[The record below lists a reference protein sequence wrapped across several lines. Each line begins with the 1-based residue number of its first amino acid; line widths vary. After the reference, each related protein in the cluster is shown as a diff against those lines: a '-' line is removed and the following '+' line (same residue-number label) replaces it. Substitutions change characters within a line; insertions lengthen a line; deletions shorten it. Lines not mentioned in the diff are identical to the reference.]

1 MRYQLR
7 DNGFGFLKPFLHMF
21 VSKTKGDIM
30 NFLNNLMAKAKA
42 TTTKAAQ
49 TIENA
54 AKSINT
60 DKIKW
65 IEIEKIV
72 IDPELKGIFKQEEKE
87 IVNISEDMKI
97 NGYNIA
103 NPITLSQDNINI
115 DGHTRYLAAL
125 RAGLKKV
132 AVIYK
137 HFNSRQEMLSY
148 AYAQQLNRRN
158 LSDSEIFLSYQKLK
172 ALTDKNGKKAKTD
185 VEIAEQL
192 QISPRQVAK
201 MKEVEKKAS
210 VETMDKIISGKT
222 TVNKVYNEIKA
233 SEKPIVQKEVI
244 QVEKKQ
250 EKNVQS
256 KKGPKET
263 TEIKVSFNVNIDVFS
278 KIEEFAKK
286 SDVSVSDFAQKLVL
300 SAIKEI

>member
-1 MRYQLR
+1 
-7 DNGFGFLKPFLHMF
+7 
-21 VSKTKGDIM
+21 M
-30 NFLNNLMAKAKA
+30 NFLNNFMAKAKA

-49 TIENA
+49 SIENA

-65 IEIEKIV
+65 ISIEKIV
-72 IDPELKGIFKQEEKE
+72 IDPELKGIYKQEEKE

-97 NGYNIA
+97 NDYNPA
-103 NPITLSQDNINI
+103 NPLTLSQDNVIV

-137 HFNSRQEMLSY
+137 HFDSRQEMLSY

-172 ALTDKNGKKAKTD
+172 ALTDENGKKAKTD

-210 VETMDKIISGKT
+210 SEIMDKIISGET

-233 SEKPIVQKEVI
+233 SEKTIVQKDEVI
-244 QVEKKQ
+244 KNEQ
-250 EKNVQS
+250 EKNSVETKPKKIS
-256 KKGPKET
+256 KKLSNNPNFEKLCLKLN
-263 TEIKVSFNVNIDVFS
+263 TEDFTLIQKAAEKDNLSISEYATKILLNTVS
-278 KIEEFAKK
+278 K
-286 SDVSVSDFAQKLVL
+286 SIV
-300 SAIKEI
+300 

>member
-1 MRYQLR
+1 
-7 DNGFGFLKPFLHMF
+7 
-21 VSKTKGDIM
+21 M
-30 NFLNNLMAKAKA
+30 NFLNNFMAKAKA

-49 TIENA
+49 SIENA

-65 IEIEKIV
+65 IAIEKIV

-87 IVNISEDMKI
+87 IVNISEDMKL

-103 NPITLSQDNINI
+103 NPITLSQNNINI

-137 HFNSRQEMLSY
+137 HFDSRQEMLSY

-172 ALTDKNGKKAKTD
+172 ALTDENGKKAKTD

-210 VETMDKIISGKT
+210 SETMDKIISGET

-233 SEKPIVQKEVI
+233 SEKTIIQKDEVI
-244 QVEKKQ
+244 KNEQENNSVETKPKKI
-250 EKNVQS
+250 S
-256 KKGPKET
+256 KKLSDNPNFEKICLKFN
-263 TEIKVSFNVNIDVFS
+263 TEDFTLIQKAAEKDNLSITEYATKILLNTVSKNIV
-278 KIEEFAKK
+278 
-286 SDVSVSDFAQKLVL
+286 
-300 SAIKEI
+300 

>member
-1 MRYQLR
+1 
-7 DNGFGFLKPFLHMF
+7 
-21 VSKTKGDIM
+21 M
-30 NFLNNLMAKAKA
+30 NFLNNFMAKAKA

-49 TIENA
+49 SIENA

-65 IEIEKIV
+65 ISIEKIV
-72 IDPELKGIFKQEEKE
+72 IDPEFKGIYKQEEKE

-97 NGYNIA
+97 NDYNPA
-103 NPITLSQDNINI
+103 NPLTLSKDNVIV

-125 RAGLKKV
+125 RTGLKKV

-137 HFNSRQEMLSY
+137 HFDSRQEMLSY

-172 ALTDKNGKKAKTD
+172 ALTDENGKKAKTD

-210 VETMDKIISGKT
+210 SETMDKIISGET

-233 SEKPIVQKEVI
+233 SEKTIVQKDEVVKNE
-244 QVEKKQ
+244 QENNSVETKPKKI
-250 EKNVQS
+250 S
-256 KKGPKET
+256 KKLSNNPNFEKLCLKLN
-263 TEIKVSFNVNIDVFS
+263 TEDFTLIQKAAEKDNLSISEYATKILLNTVS
-278 KIEEFAKK
+278 K
-286 SDVSVSDFAQKLVL
+286 SIV
-300 SAIKEI
+300 

>member
-1 MRYQLR
+1 
-7 DNGFGFLKPFLHMF
+7 
-21 VSKTKGDIM
+21 M
-30 NFLNNLMAKAKA
+30 NFLNNFMAKAKA

-49 TIENA
+49 SIENA

-65 IEIEKIV
+65 ISIEKIV
-72 IDPELKGIFKQEEKE
+72 IDPEFKGIYKQEEKE

-97 NGYNIA
+97 NDYNPA
-103 NPITLSQDNINI
+103 NPLTLSKDNVIV

-137 HFNSRQEMLSY
+137 HFDSRQEMLSY

-172 ALTDKNGKKAKTD
+172 ALTDENGKKAKTD

-210 VETMDKIISGKT
+210 SETMDKIISGET

-233 SEKPIVQKEVI
+233 SEKTIVQKDEVVKNE
-244 QVEKKQ
+244 QENNSVETKPKKI
-250 EKNVQS
+250 S
-256 KKGPKET
+256 KKLSNNPNFEKLCLKLN
-263 TEIKVSFNVNIDVFS
+263 TEDFTLIQKAAEKDDLSISEYATKILLNTVS
-278 KIEEFAKK
+278 K
-286 SDVSVSDFAQKLVL
+286 SIV
-300 SAIKEI
+300 

>member
-1 MRYQLR
+1 
-7 DNGFGFLKPFLHMF
+7 
-21 VSKTKGDIM
+21 M

-42 TTTKAAQ
+42 STTKAAQ

-65 IEIEKIV
+65 IAIEKIV
-72 IDPELKGIFKQEEKE
+72 IDPELKGIFRQEEKE

-97 NGYNIA
+97 NGYNPA
-103 NPITLSQDNINI
+103 NPITLSQNNINI

-137 HFNSRQEMLSY
+137 HFDSRQEMLSY

-172 ALTDKNGKKAKTD
+172 ALTDENGKKAKTD

-210 VETMDKIISGKT
+210 SESMDKIISGET

-233 SEKPIVQKEVI
+233 SEKTIIQKDEVI
-244 QVEKKQ
+244 KNEQENNSVETKPKKISKKLSDNPNFEKICLKFNTEDFTLIQ
-250 EKNVQS
+250 KAAEKNNLSITEYATKILLNTVS
-256 KKGPKET
+256 K
-263 TEIKVSFNVNIDVFS
+263 NIV
-278 KIEEFAKK
+278 
-286 SDVSVSDFAQKLVL
+286 
-300 SAIKEI
+300 

>member
-1 MRYQLR
+1 
-7 DNGFGFLKPFLHMF
+7 
-21 VSKTKGDIM
+21 M
-30 NFLNNLMAKAKA
+30 NFLNNFMAKAKA

-49 TIENA
+49 SIENA

-65 IEIEKIV
+65 ISIEKIV
-72 IDPELKGIFKQEEKE
+72 IDPELKGIYKQEEKE

-97 NGYNIA
+97 NDYNPA
-103 NPITLSQDNINI
+103 NPLTLSKDNVIV

-137 HFNSRQEMLSY
+137 HFDSRQEMLSY

-172 ALTDKNGKKAKTD
+172 ALTDENGKKAKTD

-210 VETMDKIISGKT
+210 SETMDKIISGET

-233 SEKPIVQKEVI
+233 SEKTIVQKDEV
-244 QVEKKQ
+244 VKNEQ
-250 EKNVQS
+250 EKNSVETKPKKIS
-256 KKGPKET
+256 KKLSNNPNFEKLCLKLN
-263 TEIKVSFNVNIDVFS
+263 TEDFTLIQKAAEKDNLSISEYATKILLNTVS
-278 KIEEFAKK
+278 K
-286 SDVSVSDFAQKLVL
+286 SIV
-300 SAIKEI
+300 

>member
-1 MRYQLR
+1 
-7 DNGFGFLKPFLHMF
+7 
-21 VSKTKGDIM
+21 M
-30 NFLNNLMAKAKA
+30 NFLNNFMAKAKA

-49 TIENA
+49 SIENA

-65 IEIEKIV
+65 IAIEKIV
-72 IDPELKGIFKQEEKE
+72 IDPELKGIYKQEEKE

-97 NGYNIA
+97 NDYNPA
-103 NPITLSQDNINI
+103 NPLTLSKDNVIV

-137 HFNSRQEMLSY
+137 HFDSRQEMLSY

-172 ALTDKNGKKAKTD
+172 ALTDENGKKAKTD

-210 VETMDKIISGKT
+210 SETMDKIISGET

-233 SEKPIVQKEVI
+233 SEKTIVQKDEVI
-244 QVEKKQ
+244 KNEQ
-250 EKNVQS
+250 EKNSVETKPKKIS
-256 KKGPKET
+256 KKLSNNPNFEKLCLKLN
-263 TEIKVSFNVNIDVFS
+263 TEDFTLIQKAAEKDDLSISEYATKILLNTVS
-278 KIEEFAKK
+278 K
-286 SDVSVSDFAQKLVL
+286 SIV
-300 SAIKEI
+300 

>member
-1 MRYQLR
+1 
-7 DNGFGFLKPFLHMF
+7 
-21 VSKTKGDIM
+21 M
-30 NFLNNLMAKAKA
+30 NFLNNFMAKAKA

-49 TIENA
+49 SIENA

-65 IEIEKIV
+65 ISIEKIV
-72 IDPELKGIFKQEEKE
+72 IDPELKGIYKQEEKE

-97 NGYNIA
+97 NDYNPA
-103 NPITLSQDNINI
+103 NPLTLGQDNVIV

-137 HFNSRQEMLSY
+137 HFDSRQEMLSY

-172 ALTDKNGKKAKTD
+172 ALTDENGKKAKTD

-210 VETMDKIISGKT
+210 SETMDKIISGET

-233 SEKPIVQKEVI
+233 SEKTIVQKDEVVKNE
-244 QVEKKQ
+244 QENNSVETKPKKI
-250 EKNVQS
+250 S
-256 KKGPKET
+256 KKLSNNPNFEKLCLKLN
-263 TEIKVSFNVNIDVFS
+263 TEDFTLIQKAAEKDNLSISEYATKILLNTVS
-278 KIEEFAKK
+278 K
-286 SDVSVSDFAQKLVL
+286 SIV
-300 SAIKEI
+300 

>member
-1 MRYQLR
+1 
-7 DNGFGFLKPFLHMF
+7 
-21 VSKTKGDIM
+21 M
-30 NFLNNLMAKAKA
+30 NFLNNFMAKAKA

-49 TIENA
+49 SIENA

-65 IEIEKIV
+65 ISIEKIV
-72 IDPELKGIFKQEEKE
+72 IDPELKGIYKQEEKE

-97 NGYNIA
+97 NDYNPA
-103 NPITLSQDNINI
+103 NPLTLSQDNVIV

-137 HFNSRQEMLSY
+137 YFDSRQEMLSY

-172 ALTDKNGKKAKTD
+172 ALTDENGKKAKTD

-210 VETMDKIISGKT
+210 SETMDKIISGET

-233 SEKPIVQKEVI
+233 SEKTIVQKDEVI
-244 QVEKKQ
+244 KNEQ
-250 EKNVQS
+250 EKNSVETKPKKIS
-256 KKGPKET
+256 KKLSNNPNFEKLCLKLN
-263 TEIKVSFNVNIDVFS
+263 TEDFTLIQKAAEKDNLSISEYATKILLNTVS
-278 KIEEFAKK
+278 K
-286 SDVSVSDFAQKLVL
+286 SIV
-300 SAIKEI
+300 

>member
-1 MRYQLR
+1 
-7 DNGFGFLKPFLHMF
+7 
-21 VSKTKGDIM
+21 M
-30 NFLNNLMAKAKA
+30 NFLNNFMAKAKA
-42 TTTKAAQ
+42 TTTKAVQ
-49 TIENA
+49 SIENA

-65 IEIEKIV
+65 ISIEKIV
-72 IDPELKGIFKQEEKE
+72 IDPELKGIYKQEEKE

-97 NGYNIA
+97 NDYNPA
-103 NPITLSQDNINI
+103 NPLTLSQDNVIV

-137 HFNSRQEMLSY
+137 RFDSRQEMLSY

-172 ALTDKNGKKAKTD
+172 ALTDENGKKAKTD

-210 VETMDKIISGKT
+210 SETMDKIISGET

-233 SEKPIVQKEVI
+233 SEKTIVQKDEVVKKEHKNNYVDRKKSVTE
-244 QVEKKQ
+244 QTEK
-250 EKNVQS
+250 
-256 KKGPKET
+256 
-263 TEIKVSFNVNIDVFS
+263 KVSFKVNNDIFS
-278 KIEEFAKK
+278 KLEEIAKK
-286 SDVSVSDFAQKLVL
+286 SEVSVSDFVQKLVC
-300 SAIKEI
+300 SAVNQ

>member
-1 MRYQLR
+1 
-7 DNGFGFLKPFLHMF
+7 
-21 VSKTKGDIM
+21 M
-30 NFLNNLMAKAKA
+30 NFLNNFMAKAKA

-49 TIENA
+49 SIENA

-65 IEIEKIV
+65 ISIEKIV
-72 IDPELKGIFKQEEKE
+72 IDPELKGIYKQEEKE

-97 NGYNIA
+97 NDYNPA
-103 NPITLSQDNINI
+103 NPLTLSKDNVIV

-137 HFNSRQEMLSY
+137 HFDSRQEMLSY

-172 ALTDKNGKKAKTD
+172 ALTDENGKKAKTD

-210 VETMDKIISGKT
+210 SETMDKIISGET

-233 SEKPIVQKEVI
+233 SEKTIVQKDEVI
-244 QVEKKQ
+244 KNEQ
-250 EKNVQS
+250 EKNSVETKPKKIS
-256 KKGPKET
+256 KKLSNNPNFEKLCLKLN
-263 TEIKVSFNVNIDVFS
+263 TEDFTLIQKAAEKDNLSISEYATKILLNTVS
-278 KIEEFAKK
+278 K
-286 SDVSVSDFAQKLVL
+286 SIV
-300 SAIKEI
+300 

>member
-1 MRYQLR
+1 
-7 DNGFGFLKPFLHMF
+7 
-21 VSKTKGDIM
+21 
-30 NFLNNLMAKAKA
+30 MAKAKA
-42 TTTKAAQ
+42 TTTKAVQ
-49 TIENA
+49 SIENA

-65 IEIEKIV
+65 ISIEKIV
-72 IDPELKGIFKQEEKE
+72 IDPELKGIYKQEEKE

-97 NGYNIA
+97 NDYNPA
-103 NPITLSQDNINI
+103 NPLTLSQDNVIV

-137 HFNSRQEMLSY
+137 RFDSRQEMLSY

-172 ALTDKNGKKAKTD
+172 ALTDENGKKAKTD

-210 VETMDKIISGKT
+210 SETMDKIISGET

-233 SEKPIVQKEVI
+233 SEKTIVQKDEVVKKEHKNNYVDRKKSVTE
-244 QVEKKQ
+244 QTEK
-250 EKNVQS
+250 
-256 KKGPKET
+256 
-263 TEIKVSFNVNIDVFS
+263 KVSFKVNNDIFS
-278 KIEEFAKK
+278 KLEEIAKK
-286 SDVSVSDFAQKLVL
+286 SEVSVSDFVQKLVC
-300 SAIKEI
+300 SAVNQ

>member
-1 MRYQLR
+1 
-7 DNGFGFLKPFLHMF
+7 
-21 VSKTKGDIM
+21 M
-30 NFLNNLMAKAKA
+30 NFLNNFMAKAKA

-49 TIENA
+49 SIENA

-65 IEIEKIV
+65 ISIEKIV
-72 IDPELKGIFKQEEKE
+72 IDPELKGIYKQEEKE

-97 NGYNIA
+97 NDYNPA
-103 NPITLSQDNINI
+103 NPLTLGQDNVIV

-137 HFNSRQEMLSY
+137 HFDSRQEMLSY

-172 ALTDKNGKKAKTD
+172 ALTDENGKKAKTD

-210 VETMDKIISGKT
+210 SETMDKIISGET

-233 SEKPIVQKEVI
+233 SEKTIVQKDEVVKNE
-244 QVEKKQ
+244 QENNSVETK
-250 EKNVQS
+250 S
-256 KKGPKET
+256 KKISKKLSNNPNFEKLCLKLN
-263 TEIKVSFNVNIDVFS
+263 TEDFTLIQKAAEKDNLSISEYATKILLNTVS
-278 KIEEFAKK
+278 K
-286 SDVSVSDFAQKLVL
+286 SIV
-300 SAIKEI
+300 

>member
-1 MRYQLR
+1 
-7 DNGFGFLKPFLHMF
+7 
-21 VSKTKGDIM
+21 M

-49 TIENA
+49 SIENA

-65 IEIEKIV
+65 ISIEKIV

-97 NGYNIA
+97 NGYNPA

-115 DGHTRYLAAL
+115 DGHRYLAAL

-137 HFNSRQEMLSY
+137 HFDSRQEMLSY

-158 LSDSEIFLSYQKLK
+158 LSDSEIFLSSQKLK
-172 ALTDKNGKKAKTD
+172 ALTDENGKKAKTD

-210 VETMDKIISGKT
+210 SETMDKIISGET

-233 SEKPIVQKEVI
+233 SEKTIIQKDEVI
-244 QVEKKQ
+244 KNEQENNSVETKPKK
-250 EKNVQS
+250 
-256 KKGPKET
+256 
-263 TEIKVSFNVNIDVFS
+263 
-278 KIEEFAKK
+278 
-286 SDVSVSDFAQKLVL
+286 
-300 SAIKEI
+300 

>member
-1 MRYQLR
+1 
-7 DNGFGFLKPFLHMF
+7 
-21 VSKTKGDIM
+21 M
-30 NFLNNLMAKAKA
+30 NFLNNFMAKAKA

-49 TIENA
+49 SIENA

-65 IEIEKIV
+65 ISIEKIV
-72 IDPELKGIFKQEEKE
+72 IDPEFKGIYKQEEKE

-97 NGYNIA
+97 NDYNPA
-103 NPITLSQDNINI
+103 NPLTLSKDNVIV

-137 HFNSRQEMLSY
+137 HFDSRQEMLSY

-172 ALTDKNGKKAKTD
+172 ALTDENGKKAKTD

-210 VETMDKIISGKT
+210 SQTMDKIISGET

-233 SEKPIVQKEVI
+233 SEKTIVQKDEVVKNE
-244 QVEKKQ
+244 QENNSVETKPKKI
-250 EKNVQS
+250 S
-256 KKGPKET
+256 KKLSNNPNFEKLCLKLN
-263 TEIKVSFNVNIDVFS
+263 TEDFTLIQKAAEKDNLSISEYATKILLNTVSKNIV
-278 KIEEFAKK
+278 
-286 SDVSVSDFAQKLVL
+286 
-300 SAIKEI
+300 

>member
-1 MRYQLR
+1 
-7 DNGFGFLKPFLHMF
+7 
-21 VSKTKGDIM
+21 M
-30 NFLNNLMAKAKA
+30 NFLNNFMAKAKA
-42 TTTKAAQ
+42 TRTKAAQ

-233 SEKPIVQKEVI
+233 SEKPIVQKEII

>member
-1 MRYQLR
+1 
-7 DNGFGFLKPFLHMF
+7 
-21 VSKTKGDIM
+21 M

-42 TTTKAAQ
+42 STTKAAQ

-65 IEIEKIV
+65 IAIEKIV
-72 IDPELKGIFKQEEKE
+72 IDPELKGIFRQEEKE
-87 IVNISEDMKI
+87 IVNISEDMKL

-103 NPITLSQDNINI
+103 NPITLSQNNINI

-137 HFNSRQEMLSY
+137 HFDSRQEMLSY

-172 ALTDKNGKKAKTD
+172 ALTVENGKKAKTD

-210 VETMDKIISGKT
+210 SETMDKIISGET

-233 SEKPIVQKEVI
+233 SEKNIVQKDEVI
-244 QVEKKQ
+244 KNEQ
-250 EKNVQS
+250 EKNSVETKPKKIS
-256 KKGPKET
+256 KKLSDNPNFEKLCLKLN
-263 TEIKVSFNVNIDVFS
+263 TEDFTLIQKAAEKDNLSITEYATNILLNTVSKNIV
-278 KIEEFAKK
+278 
-286 SDVSVSDFAQKLVL
+286 
-300 SAIKEI
+300 

>member
-1 MRYQLR
+1 
-7 DNGFGFLKPFLHMF
+7 
-21 VSKTKGDIM
+21 M
-30 NFLNNLMAKAKA
+30 NFLNNFMAKAKA

-49 TIENA
+49 SIENA

-65 IEIEKIV
+65 ISIEKIV
-72 IDPELKGIFKQEEKE
+72 IDPELKGIYKQEEKE

-97 NGYNIA
+97 NDYNPA
-103 NPITLSQDNINI
+103 NPLTLSKDNVIV

-137 HFNSRQEMLSY
+137 HFDSRQEMLSY

-172 ALTDKNGKKAKTD
+172 ALTDENGKKAKTD

-210 VETMDKIISGKT
+210 SETMDKIISGET

-233 SEKPIVQKEVI
+233 SEKTIVQKDEVVKNE
-244 QVEKKQ
+244 QENNSVETKPKKI
-250 EKNVQS
+250 S
-256 KKGPKET
+256 KKLSNNPNFEKLCLKLN
-263 TEIKVSFNVNIDVFS
+263 TEDFTLIQKAAEKDDLSISEYATKILLNTVS
-278 KIEEFAKK
+278 K
-286 SDVSVSDFAQKLVL
+286 SIV
-300 SAIKEI
+300 

>member
-1 MRYQLR
+1 
-7 DNGFGFLKPFLHMF
+7 
-21 VSKTKGDIM
+21 M
-30 NFLNNLMAKAKA
+30 NFLNNFMAKAKA

-233 SEKPIVQKEVI
+233 SEKPIDQKEVI

-250 EKNVQS
+250 EINVQS

>member
-1 MRYQLR
+1 
-7 DNGFGFLKPFLHMF
+7 
-21 VSKTKGDIM
+21 M
-30 NFLNNLMAKAKA
+30 NFLNNFMAKAKA

-49 TIENA
+49 SIENA

-65 IEIEKIV
+65 ISIEKIV
-72 IDPELKGIFKQEEKE
+72 IDPELKGIYKQEEKE

-97 NGYNIA
+97 NDYNPA
-103 NPITLSQDNINI
+103 NPLTLSQDNVIV

-137 HFNSRQEMLSY
+137 HFDSRQEMLSY

-172 ALTDKNGKKAKTD
+172 ALTDENGKKAKTD

-210 VETMDKIISGKT
+210 SETMDKIISGET

-233 SEKPIVQKEVI
+233 SEKTIVQKDEVVKKEHKNNYVDRKKSVTE
-244 QVEKKQ
+244 QTEK
-250 EKNVQS
+250 
-256 KKGPKET
+256 
-263 TEIKVSFNVNIDVFS
+263 KVSFKVNNDIFS
-278 KIEEFAKK
+278 KLEEIAKK
-286 SDVSVSDFAQKLVL
+286 SEVSVSDFVQKLVC
-300 SAIKEI
+300 SAVNQ

>member
-1 MRYQLR
+1 MRYQLS
-7 DNGFGFLKPFLHMF
+7 DNGFGFLKPFLPMF

-65 IEIEKIV
+65 IAIEKIV

-210 VETMDKIISGKT
+210 VETMDKIISGET

-250 EKNVQS
+250 EKNVQY

>member
-1 MRYQLR
+1 
-7 DNGFGFLKPFLHMF
+7 
-21 VSKTKGDIM
+21 M
-30 NFLNNLMAKAKA
+30 NFLNNFMAKAKA

-49 TIENA
+49 SIENA

-65 IEIEKIV
+65 ISIEKIV
-72 IDPELKGIFKQEEKE
+72 IDPELKGIYKQEEKE

-97 NGYNIA
+97 NDYNPA
-103 NPITLSQDNINI
+103 NPLTLGQDNVIV

-137 HFNSRQEMLSY
+137 HFDSRQEMLSY

-172 ALTDKNGKKAKTD
+172 ALTDENGKKAKTD

-210 VETMDKIISGKT
+210 SETMDKIISGET

-233 SEKPIVQKEVI
+233 SEKTIVQKDEVVKNE
-244 QVEKKQ
+244 QENNSVETK
-250 EKNVQS
+250 S
-256 KKGPKET
+256 KKISKKLSNNPNFEKLCLKLN
-263 TEIKVSFNVNIDVFS
+263 TEDFTLIQKAAEKDNLSIS
-278 KIEEFAKK
+278 EYATKILLNTVYK
-286 SDVSVSDFAQKLVL
+286 SIV
-300 SAIKEI
+300 

>member
-1 MRYQLR
+1 
-7 DNGFGFLKPFLHMF
+7 
-21 VSKTKGDIM
+21 M
-30 NFLNNLMAKAKA
+30 NFLNNFMAKAKA

-49 TIENA
+49 SIENA

-65 IEIEKIV
+65 ISIEKIV
-72 IDPELKGIFKQEEKE
+72 IDPELKGIYKQEEKE

-97 NGYNIA
+97 NDYNPA
-103 NPITLSQDNINI
+103 NPLTLSKDNVIV

-137 HFNSRQEMLSY
+137 HFDSRQEMLSY

-172 ALTDKNGKKAKTD
+172 ALTDENGKKAKTD

-192 QISPRQVAK
+192 QISPRQVSK

-210 VETMDKIISGKT
+210 SETMDKIISGET

-233 SEKPIVQKEVI
+233 SEKTIVQKDEVVKNE
-244 QVEKKQ
+244 QENNSVETKPKKI
-250 EKNVQS
+250 S
-256 KKGPKET
+256 KKLSNNPNFEKLCLKLN
-263 TEIKVSFNVNIDVFS
+263 TEDFTLIQKAAEKDDLSISEYATKILLNTVS
-278 KIEEFAKK
+278 K
-286 SDVSVSDFAQKLVL
+286 SIV
-300 SAIKEI
+300 

>member
-1 MRYQLR
+1 
-7 DNGFGFLKPFLHMF
+7 
-21 VSKTKGDIM
+21 M
-30 NFLNNLMAKAKA
+30 NFLNNFMAKAKA

-49 TIENA
+49 SIENA

-65 IEIEKIV
+65 ISIEKIV
-72 IDPELKGIFKQEEKE
+72 IDPEFKGIYKQEEKE

-97 NGYNIA
+97 NDYNPA
-103 NPITLSQDNINI
+103 NPLTLSKDNVIV

-137 HFNSRQEMLSY
+137 HFDSRQEMLSY

-172 ALTDKNGKKAKTD
+172 ALTDENGKKAKTD

-210 VETMDKIISGKT
+210 SETMDKIISGET

-233 SEKPIVQKEVI
+233 SEKTIVQKDEV
-244 QVEKKQ
+244 VKNEQ
-250 EKNVQS
+250 EKNSVETKPKKIS
-256 KKGPKET
+256 KKLSNNPNFEKLCLKLN
-263 TEIKVSFNVNIDVFS
+263 TEDFTLIQKAAEKDNLSISEYATKILLNTVS
-278 KIEEFAKK
+278 K
-286 SDVSVSDFAQKLVL
+286 SIV
-300 SAIKEI
+300 

>member
-1 MRYQLR
+1 
-7 DNGFGFLKPFLHMF
+7 
-21 VSKTKGDIM
+21 M
-30 NFLNNLMAKAKA
+30 NFLNNFMAKAKA

-49 TIENA
+49 SIENA

-65 IEIEKIV
+65 IAIEKIV
-72 IDPELKGIFKQEEKE
+72 IDPELKGIYKQEEKE

-97 NGYNIA
+97 NDYNPA
-103 NPITLSQDNINI
+103 NPLTLSQDNVIV

-137 HFNSRQEMLSY
+137 YFDSRQEMLSY

-172 ALTDKNGKKAKTD
+172 ALTDENGKKAKTD

-210 VETMDKIISGKT
+210 SETMDKIISGET

-233 SEKPIVQKEVI
+233 SEKTIVQKDEVI
-244 QVEKKQ
+244 KNEQ
-250 EKNVQS
+250 EKNSVETKPKKIS
-256 KKGPKET
+256 KKLSNNPNFEKLCLKLN
-263 TEIKVSFNVNIDVFS
+263 TEDFTLIQKAAEKDNLSISEYATKILLNTVS
-278 KIEEFAKK
+278 K
-286 SDVSVSDFAQKLVL
+286 SIV
-300 SAIKEI
+300 

>member
-1 MRYQLR
+1 
-7 DNGFGFLKPFLHMF
+7 
-21 VSKTKGDIM
+21 M

-42 TTTKAAQ
+42 STTKAAQ

-65 IEIEKIV
+65 IAIEKIV
-72 IDPELKGIFKQEEKE
+72 IDPELKGIFRQEEKE

-103 NPITLSQDNINI
+103 NPITLSQDNINV
-115 DGHTRYLAAL
+115 DGHTRYLSAL

-137 HFNSRQEMLSY
+137 HFDSRQEMLSY

-172 ALTDKNGKKAKTD
+172 ALTDENGKKAKTD

-210 VETMDKIISGKT
+210 SETMDKIISGET

-233 SEKPIVQKEVI
+233 SEKTIVQKDEVI
-244 QVEKKQ
+244 KNEQ
-250 EKNVQS
+250 EKNSVETKPKKIS
-256 KKGPKET
+256 KKLSDNPNFEKLCLKLN
-263 TEIKVSFNVNIDVFS
+263 TEDFTLIQKAAEKDNLSITEYATKILLNTVSKNIV
-278 KIEEFAKK
+278 
-286 SDVSVSDFAQKLVL
+286 
-300 SAIKEI
+300 